1 MWRIFFL
8 LIFSIFIVSDLYASQ
23 SSITEADGIACMGE
37 DRAKKQTEKLAF
49 DDAKRR
55 AVEYTLTYLKSETVV
70 NKYELEKDLIEAYS
84 NAAIK
89 IIQEMEKK
97 WYRS

>member
-23 SSITEADGIACMGE
+23 SSITEADGTACMGE
-37 DRAKKQTEKLAF
+37 DRTKKQTMEGALA
-49 DDAKRR
+49 DAKRN

-70 NKYELEKDLIEAYS
+70 NKYELEKDLLRHTQMRLS
-84 NAAIK
+84 
-89 IIQEMEKK
+89 
-97 WYRS
+97 R